1 MASPSLLTNTLLLL
15 ATFAFFA
22 PSCFSDDVMYSG
34 DIVMSYGDILSYGNY
49 VLTFRDDCR
58 LVLYDNGQEVWSSS
72 VLLAPPIVCIVVFHT
87 NGDLEVYDPTTG
99 FRQWHSDS
107 GGQEGKYV
115 LVLQHDRNLVIYG
128 GAIWGAGTNTVGTAV
143 VISGNST
150 KPAEV
155 AGYKITMVTGK

>member
-1 MASPSLLTNTLLLL
+1 MASPSLLTSTLLLL

-34 DIVMSYGDILSYGNY
+34 DIVSYGDILSYGNY
-49 VLTFRDDCR
+49 VLTFRYDCR
-58 LVLYDNGQEVWSSS
+58 LVLYDNGQEVWLSS
-72 VLLAPPIVCIVVFHT
+72 VHSPTALGCDVIFHT
-87 NGDLEVYDPTTG
+87 NGDLAVYEGGTG
-99 FRQWHSDS
+99 IRQWHSDS

-128 GAIWGAGTNTVGTAV
+128 GAIWGAGTNTVGTASV

-150 KPAEV
+150 KPAKV
-155 AGYKITMVTGK
+155 GGWV